1 MTEQRK
7 QNQTRQ
13 QRRLQ
18 RKQEMEHM
26 AENDRKDLDRRSFMK
41 LAGLGAGA
49 AGATIGLGAAE
60 AGASEAKAKPEHAGY
75 RETEHVKTYYRMAR
89 F

>member
-1 MTEQRK
+1 MAKRDRK
-7 QNQTRQ
+7 QQD
-13 QRRLQ
+13 
-18 RKQEMEHM
+18 RKQV
-26 AENDRKDLDRRSFMK
+26 DRRGFMK

-49 AGATIGLGAAE
+49 AGATMGLALPKAE
-60 AGASEAKAKPEHAGY
+60 AATPAPATEHAGY